1 MKRFVLAVLT
11 AAIPSLHLAA
21 TASQTPGVPPT
32 LSERPRT
39 EGARPRVEGS
49 QPSAPLP
56 VASHAPIKPAFGV
69 TEQNAMVKQYCVGCH
84 SDRGKAGGLTLASF
98 DATKATDHVV
108 LTEKMIRKLRAQM
121 MPPAGARRPEADQI
135 LALATALETR
145 IDRAAAVNPNPGS
158 RPFQRLN
165 RAEYGRAVRDILGI
179 DVDVA
184 SLLPADTISNGFD
197 NVADAQ
203 SFSPTLMESYLR
215 AAARVTALAIGD
227 PAAAA
232 TETNYRV
239 PKTASQLA
247 RVDGAPFGTRGGLS
261 LPHTFPAD
269 GDYVFK
275 VELHSNAC
283 GVLFGGPNEGETV
296 EISVDGERKAIMKI
310 DPRMAETTTGLSLK
324 TPPMAIKAGVHRV
337 TAAFIQRFEGPVN
350 DLVAPIDHTLAD
362 TQIGVAVG
370 ITTLPHVKD
379 FSIVGPYNVTGIS
392 DTASRR
398 KVFSCRP
405 TSAAEDATCA
415 SKIVRTLATQAFR
428 GTVNERDLAGLL
440 KFYTDGRKE
449 GDFEYAIGGAIEAIL
464 ASPQFLFR
472 LEGTPSLLKAGQSG
486 APGAA
491 AALGWKAYRLSD
503 GELASRL
510 SYFIWGAAP
519 DAELAKLASQGRLS
533 APGVYEK
540 QIARLVADPRS
551 VALSKRFARQWLRLG
566 DVEGVLPDAVAYPYF
581 DRTLGDAFV
590 IESEMFFDSLV
601 REDRSVMDLLTA
613 DYSFVNERIARHYG
627 IPNVAGNAF
636 RRVTLPPE
644 RRGILT
650 QGSVLVLTS
659 VADRTS
665 PVMRGKFVMEVM
677 MGSPPPPPP
686 PNVPA
691 LEETKGA
698 ISGKVLSVRER
709 MEEHRKNPQCTS
721 CHRVIDP
728 LGLALENF
736 DVTGK
741 YRIKDNGM
749 PVDPNGTLYDGT
761 PMAGA
766 AGLRAALL
774 KHQDVFL
781 LSFTENL
788 LTYALGRRIE
798 APDMW
803 AVRRLVRE
811 AAKRDHKMSAFVQ
824 GVATSP
830 LFTMGRVAFA
840 PATTVAAIP

>member
-1 MKRFVLAVLT
+1 MKRMLFAAVIAAVPVLQLYAQN
-11 AAIPSLHLAA
+11 APS
-21 TASQTPGVPPT
+21 Q
-32 LSERPRT
+32 
-39 EGARPRVEGS
+39 
-49 QPSAPLP
+49 APVKP
-56 VASHAPIKPAFGV
+56 VASHTPATPVFGPV
-69 TEQNAMVKQYCVGCH
+69 EQNAMVKQFCTGCH
-84 SDRGKAGGLTLASF
+84 NDRAKAGQLSLAAF
-98 DATKATDHVV
+98 DAATAASADHIAT
-108 LTEKMIRKLRAQM
+108 TEKMIRKLRAGM
-121 MPPAGARRPEADQI
+121 MPPANARRPEAAQI
-135 LALATALETR
+135 AALASALETR
-145 IDRAAAVNPNPGS
+145 VDRAAMANPNPGS

-165 RAEYGRAVRDILGI
+165 RAEYGRAVKDMLGI

-184 SLLPADTISNGFD
+184 GLLPADTISNGFD

-203 SFSPTLMESYLR
+203 AFSATLMESYLR

-227 PAAAA
+227 KEAAA

-239 PKTASQLA
+239 PKTASQLS
-247 RVDGAPFGTRGGLS
+247 RVDGAPFGTRGGISQL
-261 LPHTFPAD
+261 HTFPAD

-283 GVLFGGPNEGETV
+283 GVLFGGPNQGEQV
-296 EISVDGERKAIMKI
+296 EISVDGERKALINI
-310 DPRMAETTTGLSLK
+310 DPKMAETTTGLSLK
-324 TPPMAIKAGVHRV
+324 TAPMHVTAGEHRV

-350 DLVAPIDHTLAD
+350 DLIAPIDHTLAD

-398 KVFSCRP
+398 KIFTCRP
-405 TSAAEDATCA
+405 TSAADEASCA
-415 SKIVRTLATQAFR
+415 GRIVRSIATQAFR
-428 GTVNERDLAGLL
+428 GPVSDRDFNGLM
-440 KFYTDGRKE
+440 KFYTESRKE

-472 LEGTPSLLKAGQSG
+472 LESTPTTLRAGQSYK
-486 APGAA
+486 
-491 AALGWKAYRLSD
+491 LGD
-503 GELASRL
+503 DELASRL

-519 DAELAKLASQGRLS
+519 DAELTKLAASGRLS

-540 QIARLVADPRS
+540 QIARLLADPRS
-551 VALSKRFARQWLRLG
+551 EALSKRFARQWLRLG
-566 DVEGVLPDAVAYPYF
+566 DVDGVLPDAVAYPYF
-581 DRTLGDAFV
+581 DRTLGDAF
-590 IESEMFFDSLV
+590 IQESELFFDSLV
-601 REDRSVMDLLTA
+601 REDRSILDLLTA

-627 IPNVAGNAF
+627 IPNVTGNAF

-665 PVMRGKFVMEVM
+665 PVMRGKWVMEVM
-677 MGSPPPPPP
+677 MGSPPPAPPAD
-686 PNVPA
+686 VPA
-691 LEETKGA
+691 FEATKGEVA
-698 ISGKVLSVRER
+698 GKVLTVRER
-709 MEEHRKNPQCTS
+709 MEVHRANPTCMS

-741 YRIKDNGM
+741 YRIKDAGAA
-749 PVDPNGTLYDGT
+749 VDPNGVLYDGT
-761 PMAGA
+761 PMSGA

-788 LTYALGRRIE
+788 MTYALGRRIE
-798 APDMW
+798 GPDMW
-803 AVRRLVRE
+803 AVRRVI
-811 AAKRDHKMSAFVQ
+811 RDAEKKNLKISAFVQ
-824 GVATSP
+824 GVAASP
-830 LFTMGRVAFA
+830 LFTMGRVTEQS
-840 PATTVAAIP
+840 TTVAGGQ

>member
-1 MKRFVLAVLT
+1 MKKLIFAVLV

-21 TASQTPGVPPT
+21 TSDQVPAAPKPSTPAPATERAAPPARVP
-32 LSERPRT
+32 
-39 EGARPRVEGS
+39 
-49 QPSAPLP
+49 APAAPAP
-56 VASHAPIKPAFGV
+56 VASHAPAVPAFGAA
-69 TEQNAMVKQYCVGCH
+69 EQTAMVKQYCATCH
-84 SDRGKAGGLTLASF
+84 SERGKAGGLSLASF
-98 DATKATDHVV
+98 DAATAADNVPV
-108 LTEKMIRKLRAQM
+108 TEKMIRKLRAQM
-121 MPPAGARRPEADQI
+121 MPPAGAKRPAAEQI
-135 LALATALETR
+135 LALAASLETR
-145 IDRAAAVNPNPGS
+145 VDRVATVKPNPGS

-165 RAEYGRAVRDILGI
+165 RAEYGRAVKDLLDVDI
-179 DVDVA
+179 DVA

-203 SFSPTLMESYLR
+203 SFSATLMESYLR
-215 AAARVTALAIGD
+215 AAAKVTALAIGD
-227 PAAAA
+227 PEAAA

-247 RVDGAPFGTRGGLS
+247 RADGAPFGTRGGLS
-261 LPHTFPAD
+261 VEHTFPAD

-283 GVLFGGPNEGETV
+283 GVLFGGPNAGEQV
-296 EISVDGERKAIMKI
+296 EVSVNGERKALLDIS
-310 DPRMAETTTGLSLK
+310 PRMAETTTGLSLK
-324 TPPMAIKAGVHRV
+324 TPPMHLKAGVQRV

-379 FSIVGPYNVTGIS
+379 FSIVGPYNVTGVS

-398 KVFSCRP
+398 KIFSCRP
-405 TSAAEDATCA
+405 TSAADEPVCAT
-415 SKIVRTLATQAFR
+415 KIVKTLAAQAFR
-428 GTVNERDLAGLL
+428 GAVTNDDVTSLM
-440 KFYTDGRKE
+440 KFYADGRKE

-472 LEGTPSLLKAGQSG
+472 LESRPDTVRAGQS
-486 APGAA
+486 
-491 AALGWKAYRLSD
+491 YRLSD
-503 GELASRL
+503 MELASRL

-519 DAELAKLASQGRLS
+519 DAELTKLAVQGRLS

-540 QIARLVADPRS
+540 QVARLIADPKS
-551 VALSKRFARQWLRLG
+551 EALSTRFARQWLRLG

-590 IESEMFFDSLV
+590 TETEMFFDSLV
-601 REDRSVMDLLTA
+601 REDRSVLDLLTA

-627 IPNVAGNAF
+627 IPNVTGKAF
-636 RRVTLPPE
+636 RRVALPPE
-644 RRGILT
+644 RRGVLT
-650 QGSVLVLTS
+650 HGSVLVLTS

-665 PVMRGKFVMEVM
+665 PVMRGKWVMEVM

-691 LEETKGA
+691 LEDTKGEA
-698 ISGKVLSVRER
+698 SGKVLTVRER

-741 YRIKDNGM
+741 WRIKDNGM
-749 PVDPNGTLYDGT
+749 PVDPSGVLYDGT
-761 PMAGA
+761 AMNGPE
-766 AGLRAALL
+766 GLRAALL

-788 LTYALGRRIE
+788 MTYALGRRIE

-811 AAKRDHKMSAFVQ
+811 TAKRNYRVSSFVQ
-824 GVATSP
+824 AVATSP
-830 LFTMGRVAFA
+830 LFTMGSAAEVG
-840 PATTVAAIP
+840 TTAAVAAPVR

>member
-1 MKRFVLAVLT
+1 MKRFVFAVCIASVPAVLI
-11 AAIPSLHLAA
+11 AA
-21 TASQTPGVPPT
+21 
-32 LSERPRT
+32 
-39 EGARPRVEGS
+39 GAQGTK
-49 QPSAPLP
+49 APVAP
-56 VASHAPIKPAFGV
+56 VASHEPMTPAFGAA
-69 TEQNAMVKQYCVGCH
+69 EQNALVKQYCTGCH
-84 SDRGKAGGLTLASF
+84 NDRAKAGQLSLAAF
-98 DATKATDHVV
+98 DAASAANPDHVIT
-108 LTEKMIRKLRAQM
+108 TEKMIRKLRAGM
-121 MPPAGARRPEADQI
+121 MPPASARRPAPEQI
-135 LALATALETR
+135 NALAVSLESR
-145 IDRAAAVNPNPGS
+145 IDRAALTNPNPGS

-165 RAEYGRAVRDILGI
+165 RAEYGRAIKDILGI

-184 SLLPADTISNGFD
+184 GLLPPDSISNGFD
-197 NVADAQ
+197 NVADSQA
-203 SFSPTLMESYLR
+203 FSTTLMESYLR
-215 AAARVTALAIGD
+215 AAAKVTALAIGD
-227 PAAAA
+227 KDAAA

-239 PKTASQLA
+239 PKTASQLS
-247 RVDGAPFGTRGGLS
+247 RVDGAPFGTRGGISQL
-261 LPHTFPAD
+261 HTFPAD

-283 GVLFGGPNEGETV
+283 GVLLGGPNEGEQV

-324 TPPMAIKAGVHRV
+324 TAQIHITAGEHRV

-350 DLVAPIDHTLAD
+350 DLIAPIDHTLAD

-398 KVFSCRP
+398 KIFTCRP
-405 TSAAEDATCA
+405 TSAADEVTCA
-415 SKIVRTLATQAFR
+415 GKIIRGIAAQAFR
-428 GTVNERDLAGLL
+428 GPVSDRDFTGLM
-440 KFYTDGRKE
+440 KFYTDSRKE

-472 LEGTPSLLKAGQSG
+472 LESTPNTLRAGQSF
-486 APGAA
+486 
-491 AALGWKAYRLSD
+491 RLSD
-503 GELASRL
+503 PELASRL
-510 SYFIWGAAP
+510 SYFIWGTAP
-519 DAELAKLASQGRLS
+519 DAELTRLASTGRLS

-540 QIARLVADPRS
+540 QIARLLADPRS
-551 VALSKRFARQWLRLG
+551 GSLSTRFARQWLRLG

-590 IESEMFFDSLV
+590 KESELFFDSLV
-601 REDRSVMDLLTA
+601 REDRSILDLLTA

-627 IPNVAGNAF
+627 IPNVTGNAF

-665 PVMRGKFVMEVM
+665 PVMRGKWVMEVM
-677 MGSPPPPPP
+677 MGSPPPAPPAD
-686 PNVPA
+686 VPA
-691 LEETKGA
+691 FEATKGEVA
-698 ISGKVLSVRER
+698 GKVLTVRER
-709 MEEHRKNPQCTS
+709 METHRANPTCMS

-728 LGLALENF
+728 IGLSLENF

-741 YRIKDNGM
+741 YRIKDAGA
-749 PVDPNGTLYDGT
+749 PVDTKSTLYDGT
-761 PMAGA
+761 PIEGS

-788 LTYALGRRIE
+788 MTYALGRRIE
-798 APDMW
+798 GPDMW
-803 AVRRLVRE
+803 AVRRVI
-811 AAKRDHKMSAFVQ
+811 RDAEKKNLKISGFVQ

-830 LFTMGRVAFA
+830 LFTMGRAAEA
-840 PATTVAAIP
+840 PTTVAVP